1 MSERK
6 AAEALKVKRGFL
18 RLAIQNETKIR
29 AEVAEQRGNNR
40 KRHRTGKNEDVE
52 NGMYDWYKFANLR
65 GVTVNGPILRQKSE
79 QLAQ

>member
-18 RLAIQNETKIR
+18 QLAIQNKAKIQE
-29 AEVAEQRGNNR
+29 EVAEQRGNNR
-40 KRHRTGKNEDVE
+40 KQHRTGKNMEDRLH
-52 NGMYDWYKFANLR
+52 DWYKFAKLR
-65 GVTVNGPILRQKSE
+65 GVTVNGPILRHKSE